1 MPFPS
6 PFHRWRPHPWHG
18 LTVGDRAPEV
28 VNVYVEMTPYDA
40 VKYEIDKDTGYL
52 AVDRPQRFSSQPP
65 TLYGFIP
72 RTYCGDRVGAL
83 SDTVDEGD
91 LDPLDICA
99 LSERPIERAEII
111 LSARIVG
118 GLHMVDG
125 GEADDKIIAVLEGDF
140 VWGNARDI
148 DDLPPALVERLRH
161 YFLTYKMVPGEDDL
175 EVEVDT
181 IYGAD
186 HARKVLQA
194 SIEDYAD
201 LIGD

>member
-91 LDPLDICA
+91 LDPLDICV